1 MEYYGVRR
9 RKKKSVFK
17 RVVLIIVL
25 IIIGLLI
32 AGGLYIYSLLD
43 KVQENPLKETPEE
56 LGVSEI
62 APREDD
68 TGVINILLFGV
79 DARTLNERS
88 RSDTIMIASIDTKNN
103 AVKLTSLMR
112 DMYVEI
118 PGKGK
123 NRINAAYAL
132 GGPAL
137 AIKTVN
143 TNFDMNITRYAT
155 VNFYSLE
162 KIIDQIGGITIDVKK
177 NEIDPLNA
185 CIREL
190 NRLDPSGKVAYVNS
204 AGPQTLNGRQA
215 VAYSR
220 IRKVGRDDFER
231 TERQRTVMNEMFKK
245 AKSVGVLKLP
255 GLAEAIL
262 PNVETNITK
271 SEMISLGITA
281 VQHSGN
287 AIEQY
292 RLPVDGTY
300 QSQTINGMSVLVP
313 DMEENKKLLHEFIH
327 GE

>member
-1 MEYYGVRR
+1 MNYREFKRR
-9 RKKKSVFK
+9 RKKSVFR

-25 IIIGLLI
+25 AIIGLLI
-32 AGGLYIYSLLD
+32 AGGLYVYSLLD
-43 KVQENPLKETPEE
+43 KVQENPLDLTPEDLGISE
-56 LGVSEI
+56 L
-62 APREDD
+62 APLESD

-79 DARTLNERS
+79 DARSLNESS

-143 TNFDMNITRYAT
+143 TNFDMDITRYAT

-162 KIIDQIGGITIDVKK
+162 KIIDQLGGITIDVKQ
-177 NEIDPLNA
+177 NEIGPLNS
-185 CIREL
+185 CINEL
-190 NRLDPSGKVAYVNS
+190 NRLDPSGKVAHVTS

-220 IRKVGRDDFER
+220 IRKVGRDDFQR

-245 AKSVGVLKLP
+245 AKSVGVFKLP
-255 GLAEAIL
+255 ALAEAIL

-271 SEMISLGITA
+271 SEMLSLAVTA
-281 VQHSGN
+281 VQNGGN
-287 AIEQY
+287 EIEQF

-300 QSQTINGMSVLVP
+300 QNQSINGMAVLVP
-313 DMEENKKLLHEFIH
+313 DMEENKKLLHEFIY

>member
-79 DARTLNERS
+79 DARSLNERS

-162 KIIDQIGGITIDVKK
+162 KIIDQIGGITIDVKQ

-190 NRLDPSGKVAYVNS
+190 NRLDPSNKGSYVTS
-204 AGPQTLNGRQA
+204 AGRQTLNGRQA

-220 IRKVGRDDFER
+220 IRKVGRDDFQR

-281 VQHSGN
+281 VQDGGN

-300 QSQTINGMSVLVP
+300 QSKNINGMSVLVP
-313 DMEENKKLLHEFIH
+313 DIEENKRLLYKFIY

>member
-1 MEYYGVRR
+1 MNYREFKRR
-9 RKKKSVFK
+9 RKKSVFR

-25 IIIGLLI
+25 AIIGLLI
-32 AGGLYIYSLLD
+32 AGGLYVYSLLD

-79 DARTLNERS
+79 DARSLNERS

-190 NRLDPSGKVAYVNS
+190 NRLDPSNKGSYVTS
-204 AGPQTLNGRQA
+204 AGRQTLNGRQA

-220 IRKVGRDDFER
+220 IRKVGRDDFQR

-300 QSQTINGMSVLVP
+300 QSQSINGMAVLVP
-313 DMEENKKLLHEFIH
+313 DMEENKKLLHEFIY